1 MDRLQTMKTFVRVV
15 DEGGFAAAARALE
28 VDQALVTR
36 QVANLERHLGVKLL
50 ERTTRSMRLTE
61 AGETFLGRCR
71 DILSDVAEAEAMVSR
86 SHQDM
91 VGRVRLSLP
100 TVFGMEVTAQ
110 QLTRLHE
117 EFPDITV
124 EMAMLDRAVD
134 PVAEGFDV
142 VTMNATLG
150 VSATAVARPMLEVPL
165 LLCAAPRYLQR
176 HPPPQ
181 RGVVPPRPAPTRP
194 DPSRFTGHPPM
205 VTRRRVQY
213 NTVPVKSL
221 TGSVMPESVRR
232 GWAVTGNQPLPK
244 SSWTTGRRVREGPAA
259 GADEKGTCW
268 RLLRLS
274 TSLSQDGG
282 VGLSHHAYLHQPVE
296 IWVGM
301 RGSVGCET
309 VLLVEASSPHVVLGH
324 PQLRRP
330 RAERLVQE
338 SLTNTA
344 TVVAGQHVERVQLLV
359 ADLRVALVLSGRT
372 SHHKPDNPP
381 LAAGD
386 VNPLPASLR

>member
-61 AGETFLGRCR
+61 AGDTFLARCR

-91 VGRVRLSLP
+91 VGRVRLALP

-142 VTMNATLG
+142 VTMDAAFGL
-150 VSATAVARPMLEVPL
+150 SATAVARPHLEVPL

-176 HPPPQ
+176 HPLPTTPQ
-181 RGVVPPRPAPTRP
+181 QLSAHRCVAQWTPGEADHAHERWTLEQDDGTR
-194 DPSRFTGHPPM
+194 
-205 VTRRRVQY
+205 
-213 NTVPVKSL
+213 
-221 TGSVMPESVRR
+221 ESVDVRVALRTNTYALSLEAVRCGLGVGRLTLPLVSDDLATGRLVPILPGWRAGQLSFNLVYPGRR
-232 GWAVTGNQPLPK
+232 MMP
-244 SSWTTGRRVREGPAA
+244 RRVRHVIDAIMAQIDEAEAASGDPARGPN
-259 GADEKGTCW
+259 
-268 RLLRLS
+268 
-274 TSLSQDGG
+274 
-282 VGLSHHAYLHQPVE
+282 
-296 IWVGM
+296 
-301 RGSVGCET
+301 
-309 VLLVEASSPHVVLGH
+309 GH
-324 PQLRRP
+324 P
-330 RAERLVQE
+330 
-338 SLTNTA
+338 
-344 TVVAGQHVERVQLLV
+344 G
-359 ADLRVALVLSGRT
+359 G
-372 SHHKPDNPP
+372 
-381 LAAGD
+381 
-386 VNPLPASLR
+386 